1 MKILL
6 VEDDV
11 NLSNDLKHQLLFEK
25 FEVDTAFDGLLA
37 ERLIIRTIYDCI
49 LIDINIPGKNGY
61 ELTKEI
67 RKRQITTPIIMIT
80 AYGELDD
87 KLLGFANGVDDYIT
101 KPFYFKELIARIKVF
116 LRRSDQNFIENTSI
130 ADLIIDHNKK
140 QIFRNGLLIKLT
152 PREYEIMDILVK
164 ANGKPLS
171 KTQLLQKVWGTNFE
185 ANSNTIEVFINM
197 LRNKIDKNS
206 ELKLIKTR
214 VGYGYYLSID

>member
-25 FEVDTAFDGLLA
+25 FEVDTVFDGLLA
-37 ERLIIRTIYDCI
+37 ERLIIRTVYDCI
-49 LIDINIPGKNGY
+49 VLDVNIPGKNGY

-80 AYGELDD
+80 AYGELND
-87 KLLGFANGVDDYIT
+87 KLFGFENGADDYIT
-101 KPFYFKELIARIKVF
+101 KPFYFKELLARIKVF
-116 LRRSDQNFIENTSI
+116 LRRSEHNFIENTSI
-130 ADLIIDHNKK
+130 GDLIIDHSKK

-152 PREYEIMDILVK
+152 LREYDIMDILVK
-164 ANGKPLS
+164 ANGNPLS

-185 ANSNTIEVFINM
+185 AHSNTIEVFISI

-214 VGYGYYLSID
+214 VGYGYYVSVD